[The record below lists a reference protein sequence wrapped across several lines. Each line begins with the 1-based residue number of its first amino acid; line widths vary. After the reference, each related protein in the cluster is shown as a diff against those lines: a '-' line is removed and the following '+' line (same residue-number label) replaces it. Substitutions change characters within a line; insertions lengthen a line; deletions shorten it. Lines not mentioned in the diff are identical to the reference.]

1 MVVQAASS
9 AEHPSAAGVQRSLD
23 IIAFYEERAKGGTG
37 LIIIEITRVMN
48 GHGAGMPNQ
57 LAPKRLLGAFLN
69 NNDNY
74 QTTSSICYE
83 YRPEE
88 TQRLMPHIFNG
99 YDGWMVGDVE
109 R

>member
-37 LIIIEITRVMN
+37 LIITEIKRVMD

-69 NNDNY
+69 DNDNY

-83 YRPEE
+83 
-88 TQRLMPHIFNG
+88 
-99 YDGWMVGDVE
+99 
-109 R
+109 